1 MRTHSAWLLGSWILG
16 LLGGGAAQAADDTRP
31 AVAVMEFA
39 SKGGVTQE
47 QMDALGELLA
57 TDIRALDTFRV
68 IGKSDIQ
75 AMLQYEE
82 KKALTGCSD
91 DSCIAEIG
99 GALGAQYVVVGSV
112 SLFGETYLLNL
123 KVLDVRKI
131 SVVKGVSEKIRGGQD
146 ALLDATSEAVRQIFL
161 PLKAEI
167 AAAARPPVPPGDKPA
182 DKPGDPPPDKP
193 GDQPGANPEANPEPG
208 VVAETP
214 EKPRSKQRLAAHITL
229 WTGVG
234 LTVLG
239 GVAGV
244 LGNREGQSYDKER
257 EPNSLDASRGYAAG
271 MWAGLGLGVAL
282 MVTGLTLWF
291 TEPAEDE
298 AAVTSGGLAPTP
310 DGQGLVLGLGGRW

>member
-1 MRTHSAWLLGSWILG
+1 LVGGWILALLGS
-16 LLGGGAAQAADDTRP
+16 GAARAADEGLP

-57 TDIRALDTFRV
+57 NDIRELGTFRV

-75 AMLQYEE
+75 AVLQYEE
-82 KKALTGCSD
+82 KKTLAGCND

-123 KVLDVRKI
+123 KVLDVKKI
-131 SVVKGVSEKIRGGQD
+131 SVVKGVSEKIKGGQD
-146 ALLDATSEAVRQIFL
+146 ALLDATSAAVRQIFV
-161 PLKAEI
+161 PL
-167 AAAARPPVPPGDKPA
+167 AAALQAPPA
-182 DKPGDPPPDKP
+182 DKPPEGQP
-193 GDQPGANPEANPEPG
+193 GDTPADVRPGDTPEPA
-208 VVAETP
+208 VVEEAP
-214 EKPRSKQRLAAHITL
+214 AKPRSKQRLAAHITL

-244 LGNREGQSYDKER
+244 LGYQEGQAYRDG
-257 EPNSLDASRGYAAG
+257 EPDAVGPAKAYAAG
-271 MWAGLGLGVAL
+271 MYAGLGLGVAL

-291 TEPAEDE
+291 TEPAEGE

>member
-1 MRTHSAWLLGSWILG
+1 MKMRLAWLIGIGTLLG
-16 LLGGGAAQAADDTRP
+16 LSAAAVAEGERP

-57 TDIRALDTFRV
+57 NDIRGLDCFKV

-75 AMLQYEE
+75 AVLQYEE
-82 KKALTGCSD
+82 KKALAGCTD

-123 KVLDVRKI
+123 KVLDVTKI
-131 SVVKGVSEKIRGGQD
+131 SVIKGVSEKVRGGED
-146 ALLDATSEAVRQIFL
+146 ALLDATSAAVQQIFVPL
-161 PLKAEI
+161 AAALKAPP
-167 AAAARPPVPPGDKPA
+167 ADQPAGVRPVDKPA
-182 DKPGDPPPDKP
+182 EAKPAEPPAVD
-193 GDQPGANPEANPEPG
+193 A
-208 VVAETP
+208 VAQAP

-234 LTVLG
+234 ITVLG
-239 GVAGV
+239 GLAGV
-244 LGNREGQSYDKER
+244 LGHLEGQAYER
-257 EPNSLDASRGYAAG
+257 DGEPNALDASRAYAAG
-271 MWAGLGLGVAL
+271 MWAGLGLGLAS
-282 MVTGLTLWF
+282 MTTGLILWF
-291 TEPAEDE
+291 TEPEDG
-298 AAVTSGGLAPTP
+298 AALTSAGLAPTP